1 MPYRAVHVICFWRV
15 TRDRL
20 PYTVNDVL
28 PYARDAWA
36 ENGGH
41 LPSFMIGRKIA
52 FLRTS
57 RRSNSLF
64 MRQGRHLFV
73 CVCFLRTDM
82 TFYVVFSDKL

>member
-1 MPYRAVHVICFWRV
+1 MA
-15 TRDRL
+15 RDRL
-20 PYTVNDVL
+20 PYTVNDVV

-73 CVCFLRTDM
+73 WFVFLRIDM
-82 TFYVVFSDKL
+82 AFYVVFSDKL